1 MSEYP
6 CYQWSYLLVLLQRVT
21 ALCRKKKKSLMQQFL
36 TPILVVFQTCGEC
49 ESQNKSSFSPLCIGN
64 GHKIHLM
71 LCHINLSSFVSTAQF
86 TFTLHLSL
94 ECMCLKYKCGGVYLS
109 VSKWLRSRHSFA
121 ISACAS
127 VCVYVCLQFPEWQ
140 ALSVLLCIRNK
151 RTFK

>member
-21 ALCRKKKKSLMQQFL
+21 ALCRKNKKIDCGVMQQFL
-36 TPILVVFQTCGEC
+36 PPILVVFQTCGEC
-49 ESQNKSSFSPLCIGN
+49 ESQNKSSFSPLCIGD

-127 VCVYVCLQFPEWQ
+127 ACVCVSAMCWMTSPVSTIVYQ
-140 ALSVLLCIRNK
+140 K
-151 RTFK
+151 

>member
-21 ALCRKKKKSLMQQFL
+21 ALCRKKKIDCGVMQQFL

-49 ESQNKSSFSPLCIGN
+49 ESQNKSSFSPLCIGD

-71 LCHINLSSFVSTAQF
+71 LCPALLFPLLSSPSHCILA
-86 TFTLHLSL
+86 LNA
-94 ECMCLKYKCGGVYLS
+94 CLKYKCGGVYLS

-127 VCVYVCLQFPEWQ
+127 ACVCVSAMCWMTSPVSTIVYQ
-140 ALSVLLCIRNK
+140 K
-151 RTFK
+151 